1 MGKNLSL
8 VLDEITL
15 QEVQV
20 LAWYL
25 HQRDRSLTPNLSG
38 TLRLLIEGAISG
50 RKFRITMK
58 RAREVSRVTN
68 CVDCNTTH
76 IVPYCFV
83 KGKPIIHAPQ
93 ACILTG
99 TSVST
104 GKHGRL

>member
-58 RAREVSRVTN
+58 RAWGVSRVTN
-68 CVDCNTTH
+68 CTDCKSTH
-76 IVPYCFV
+76 AVPYCFTR
-83 KGKPIIHAPQ
+83 GQP
-93 ACILTG
+93 LTVG
-99 TSVST
+99 ER
-104 GKHGRL
+104 GRP